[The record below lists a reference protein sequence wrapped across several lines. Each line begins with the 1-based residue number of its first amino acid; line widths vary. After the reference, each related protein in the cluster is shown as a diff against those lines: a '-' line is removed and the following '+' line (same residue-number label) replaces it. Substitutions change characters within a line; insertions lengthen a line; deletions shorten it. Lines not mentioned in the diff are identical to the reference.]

1 MQLQRGLRLPGYPA
15 SSRGHNSKVDDAT
28 SDAAISLVARSTR
41 SLSVNVALMRAFRRS
56 PMDFL
61 DVLVA
66 SGARTVPLRM
76 GPERVLLVDDA
87 TQVWELLTTH
97 ARRTGKGRGLIR
109 ARLLLGEGLLTS
121 EGDKHLGHRRA
132 LQPAFH
138 SQRIADY
145 LAHFVHAARRTADR
159 WSDGGEI
166 DLVAEMSAMTLD
178 GAGAAL
184 FGSDL
189 REPAP
194 QITGALTNLLA
205 GFRLAMAPGGP
216 TLLRSPLPVGNR
228 VRTAKA
234 ELENV
239 VDDLIRG
246 RWAGDS
252 RPGPVLDLLASRP
265 DLTEREVRDE
275 VMTLLLAGHETTA
288 MALTWALAAIDQAP
302 AVRADLEAEWD
313 AKPAALSARGL
324 ADALPLTT
332 AVLAETLRL
341 WPPSWM
347 FSRRI
352 LEPVVLGGRTVQAGT
367 MCLVSPAL
375 LHRDPR
381 WWAEPE
387 RFRPDRWLRRV
398 PGKADR
404 FDPKSPG
411 QPRGA
416 YLPFGAGPRMCI
428 GEQFAWSEA
437 TTMLAEL
444 GRTWRIHVHDAPLAA
459 GRSSMT
465 LRPNGP
471 VQATTSQRTS
481 RSSSQPHPNSPA
493 GST

>member
-1 MQLQRGLRLPGYPA
+1 MSVPDLLTG
-15 SSRGHNSKVDDAT
+15 SV
-28 SDAAISLVARSTR
+28 R
-41 SLSVNVALMRAFRRS
+41 SLAVSVALMRAFRRS

-66 SGARTVPLRM
+66 SGAGTVPLRM

-87 TQVWELLTTH
+87 TQVWELLTAH
-97 ARRTGKGRGLIR
+97 ARRTGKGRGLVR

-121 EGDKHLGHRRA
+121 EGEEHLRHRRA

-138 SQRIADY
+138 PQRIADY
-145 LAHFVHAARRTADR
+145 LPHFAHAARQASNR

-178 GAGAAL
+178 GAGSAL

-189 REPAP
+189 RASTPR
-194 QITGALTNLLA
+194 ITRALTDLLA
-205 GFRLAMAPGGP
+205 GFRLGMAPGGP
-216 TLLRSPLPVGNR
+216 ALLRSPLPVAIR
-228 VRTAKA
+228 VRSAKA
-234 ELENV
+234 ELKNV

-246 RWAGDS
+246 RWAGES
-252 RPGPVLDLLASRP
+252 PPGPVLDLLASGP
-265 DLTEREVRDE
+265 EFTDQQVRDE

-313 AKPAALSARGL
+313 AKPEALQWGEL
-324 ADALPLTT
+324 ADVLPLTM

-347 FSRRI
+347 FSRRL
-352 LEPVVLGGRTVQAGT
+352 LEPLVLGNHTVQMGT
-367 MCLVSPAL
+367 LCLISPAL

-387 RFRPDRWLRRV
+387 LFRPDRWLRRL
-398 PGKADR
+398 PGEADR
-404 FDPKSPG
+404 FDPKAPG

-437 TTMLAEL
+437 ATLLAEL
-444 GRTWRIHVHDAPLAA
+444 GRTWRIRVHDTPLNA
-459 GRSSMT
+459 GPSSMT

-471 VQATTSQRTS
+471 VHATTSRRTS
-481 RSSSQPHPNSPA
+481 
-493 GST
+493 

>member
-1 MQLQRGLRLPGYPA
+1 MEIDPQEGAVRVPGLSGR
-15 SSRGHNSKVDDAT
+15 S
-28 SDAAISLVARSTR
+28 ARS
-41 SLSVNVALMRAFRRS
+41 LKVNLALVRAFRRS
-56 PMDFL
+56 PTDFL

-66 SGARTVPLRM
+66 SGAGTTPLRM

-87 TQVWELLTTH
+87 AQAWELLTTH
-97 ARRTGKGRGLIR
+97 ARRTGKGRGLVR

-121 EGDKHLGHRRA
+121 EGDQHLRHRRA

-138 SQRIADY
+138 PQRIADY
-145 LAHFVHAARRTADR
+145 LAHFTRAARYAADR
-159 WSDGGEI
+159 WSDGGDI
-166 DLVAEMSAMTLD
+166 DLLAEMSAMTLD

-194 QITGALTNLLA
+194 QITRALTNLLA

-216 TLLRSPLPVGNR
+216 ALLRSPLSVATR
-228 VRTAKA
+228 VRSAQA

-246 RWAGDS
+246 RWAGES
-252 RPGPVLDLLASRP
+252 APRPVLDLLASQP
-265 DLTEREVRDE
+265 ELTHRQVRDE

-288 MALTWALAAIDQAP
+288 MALTWTLAALEQEP

-313 AKPAALSARGL
+313 AQPEELPGGGL
-324 ADALPLTT
+324 PEALPLTM
-332 AVLAETLRL
+332 AVIAEALRL

-347 FSRRI
+347 FSRRV
-352 LEPVVLGGRTVQAGT
+352 LEPFVLGGRTVQVGT

-387 RFRPDRWLRRV
+387 LFRPDRWLRCV

-411 QPRGA
+411 QSRGA

-437 TTMLAEL
+437 ATMLAEL
-444 GRTWRIHVHDAPLAA
+444 GRTWRLHVHNAPLAA

-465 LRPNGP
+465 LRPNGL
-471 VQATTSQRTS
+471 VRATTSRRKS
-481 RSSSQPHPNSPA
+481 
-493 GST
+493 

>member
-1 MQLQRGLRLPGYPA
+1 MLDLL
-15 SSRGHNSKVDDAT
+15 
-28 SDAAISLVARSTR
+28 ARSAR
-41 SLSVNVALMRAFRRS
+41 SLKVNVALVRAFRRS

-66 SGARTVPLRM
+66 SGAGTMPLRM

-97 ARRTGKGRGLIR
+97 ARRTGKGRGLVR

-121 EGDKHLGHRRA
+121 EGDKHLRHRRA

-138 SQRIADY
+138 PKRIAGY
-145 LAHFVHAARRTADR
+145 EAHFASAARRVTDR
-159 WSDGGEI
+159 WSDGSDI

-178 GAGAAL
+178 GVGTAL

-189 REPAP
+189 RGPAP
-194 QITGALTNLLA
+194 QITHALTNLLA
-205 GFRLAMAPGGP
+205 GFRLAMAPGGH
-216 TLLRSPLPVGNR
+216 TLLRSPLPVAIR
-228 VRTAKA
+228 VRSAKD
-234 ELENV
+234 ELEKV

-246 RWAGDS
+246 RWAGEPPS
-252 RPGPVLDLLASRP
+252 GSVLDLLASQP
-265 DLTEREVRDE
+265 ELTDGQVRDE

-313 AKPAALSARGL
+313 AQPEARQLGEL
-324 ADALPLTT
+324 AEALPLTT

-347 FSRRI
+347 FSRRV
-352 LEPVVLGGRTVQAGT
+352 LEPVVLGGRTVQVGT

-375 LHRDPR
+375 LHRDLR
-381 WWAEPE
+381 WWAEPD

-398 PGKADR
+398 PGEADR

-437 TTMLAEL
+437 ASMLAEL
-444 GRTWRIHVHDAPLAA
+444 GRTWRLRVHGTPLAA
-459 GRSSMT
+459 GRLSMT

-471 VQATTSQRTS
+471 VRATTSRRT
-481 RSSSQPHPNSPA
+481 A
-493 GST
+493 

>member
-1 MQLQRGLRLPGYPA
+1 
-15 SSRGHNSKVDDAT
+15 VDDAT
-28 SDAAISLVARSTR
+28 SKVGSSAARPVWPRELALSVPDLLARSAR
-41 SLSVNVALMRAFRRS
+41 SLAVNVALMRAFRRS

-61 DVLVA
+61 VVLVS
-66 SGARTVPLRM
+66 SGAATVPLRM

-97 ARRTGKGRGLIR
+97 ARRTGKGRGLVR

-121 EGDKHLGHRRA
+121 EGEEHRRHRRA

-138 SQRIADY
+138 PQRIADY
-145 LAHFVHAARRTADR
+145 LPHFARAARHASDR

-166 DLVAEMSAMTLD
+166 DLAGEMSAMTLD
-178 GAGAAL
+178 GAGSAL

-189 REPAP
+189 RASAP
-194 QITGALTNLLA
+194 RITRSLTDLLA
-205 GFRLAMAPGGP
+205 GFRLGMAPGGP
-216 TLLRSPLPVGNR
+216 ALLRSPLPVAIR
-228 VRTAKA
+228 VRSAKA

-239 VDDLIRG
+239 VELIYG
-246 RWAGDS
+246 RSAGRS
-252 RPGPVLDLLASRP
+252 SPGPVLDLLASQP
-265 DLTEREVRDE
+265 EFTDQQVRDD

-302 AVRADLEAEWD
+302 AVCADLEAEWD
-313 AKPAALSARGL
+313 AQPEALPWGEL
-324 ADALPLTT
+324 ADVLPLTM

-347 FSRRI
+347 FSRRV
-352 LEPVVLGGRTVQAGT
+352 LEPVVLGGRAVQVGT

-387 RFRPDRWLRRV
+387 QFRPDRWLRCAA
-398 PGKADR
+398 GQADR
-404 FDPKSPG
+404 FDPKAPG

-416 YLPFGAGPRMCI
+416 YVPFGAGPRMCI

-437 TTMLAEL
+437 ATMLAEL
-444 GRTWRIHVHDAPLAA
+444 GRSWRIRVHDAPLNA

-471 VQATTSQRTS
+471 VRATTSKRTS
-481 RSSSQPHPNSPA
+481 
-493 GST
+493 

>member
-1 MQLQRGLRLPGYPA
+1 VPDLL
-15 SSRGHNSKVDDAT
+15 SRFG
-28 SDAAISLVARSTR
+28 R
-41 SLSVNVALMRAFRRS
+41 SLAANVALMRAFRRS
-56 PMDFL
+56 PMAFL

-66 SGARTVPLRM
+66 SGADTMPVRM
-76 GPERVLLVDDA
+76 GPERVLLVADA
-87 TQVWELLTTH
+87 GQVWELLTTH
-97 ARRTGKGRGLIR
+97 ARRTAKGRGLVR
-109 ARLLLGEGLLTS
+109 ARGLLGEGLLTS
-121 EGDKHLGHRRA
+121 EGDRHRHDRRA

-138 SQRIADY
+138 PQRIAEY
-145 LAHFVHAARRTADR
+145 QAHFARAARHAADR
-159 WSDGGEI
+159 WSDGADI

-184 FGSDL
+184 FGCDL
-189 REPAP
+189 REPTP
-194 QITGALTNLLA
+194 QITRALTNLLA
-205 GFRLAMAPGGP
+205 GFRLAMAPWGP
-216 TLLRSPLPVGNR
+216 MLLRSPLPAARR
-228 VRTAKA
+228 VRSARA

-246 RWAGDS
+246 RWAGGS
-252 RPGPVLDLLASRP
+252 PTRPVLDLLTSQPELP
-265 DLTEREVRDE
+265 DRQVRDQ

-302 AVRADLEAEWD
+302 AVRAALETEWD
-313 AKPAALSARGL
+313 ADPEARPVGEL
-324 ADALPLTT
+324 TDALPLTT

-352 LEPVVLGGRTVQAGT
+352 LEPVVLGGRTVPVGM
-367 MCLVSPAL
+367 MCLISPAL

-387 RFRPDRWLRRV
+387 RFRPDRWLQRV

-437 TTMLAEL
+437 ATMLAEL
-444 GRTWRIHVHDAPLAA
+444 GRSWRIRVHDAPLSA

-471 VQATTSQRTS
+471 VHATTSQRAS
-481 RSSSQPHPNSPA
+481 
-493 GST
+493 

>member
-1 MQLQRGLRLPGYPA
+1 MRVPA
-15 SSRGHNSKVDDAT
+15 LLTGS
-28 SDAAISLVARSTR
+28 ARS
-41 SLSVNVALMRAFRRS
+41 LAVNVALMRAFRRS

-66 SGARTVPLRM
+66 SGASTVPLRM

-87 TQVWELLTTH
+87 AQVWDLLTKH
-97 ARRTGKGRGLIR
+97 ARRTGKGRGLVR
-109 ARLLLGEGLLTS
+109 ARLMLGEGLLTS
-121 EGDKHLGHRRA
+121 EGEEHLSHRRA

-138 SQRIADY
+138 PQRIADY
-145 LAHFVHAARRTADR
+145 LAHFARAARRAADR
-159 WSDGGEI
+159 WSDGGDI
-166 DLVAEMSAMTLD
+166 DLVAEMSAITLD
-178 GAGAAL
+178 GAGTAL

-194 QITGALTNLLA
+194 QITRALTTLLA

-216 TLLRSPLPVGNR
+216 MLLRSPLPVAIR
-228 VRTAKA
+228 VRSAKA
-234 ELENV
+234 ELENI

-246 RWAGDS
+246 RWA
-252 RPGPVLDLLASRP
+252 REAPPGPVLDLLASHP
-265 DLTEREVRDE
+265 ELSEREVRDE

-288 MALTWALAAIDQAP
+288 MALTWALAAIDQVP

-313 AKPAALSARGL
+313 ANPETPPAGEL
-324 ADALPLTT
+324 ADALPLTM

-347 FSRRI
+347 FSRRV
-352 LEPVVLGGRTVQAGT
+352 LEPLVLGDHTVQVGT
-367 MCLVSPAL
+367 LCLVSPAL

-387 RFRPDRWLRRV
+387 EFRPDRWLRRV
-398 PGKADR
+398 PGEADR
-404 FDPKSPG
+404 FDSKSPG

-437 TTMLAEL
+437 ATVLAEL
-444 GRTWRIHVHDAPLAA
+444 GRTWRLCVHDAPLTA

-465 LRPNGP
+465 LRPNRR
-471 VQATTSQRTS
+471 VWATTLRRTL
-481 RSSSQPHPNSPA
+481 
-493 GST
+493 